1 MNYNFF
7 LFTIVHFPPDKL
19 LIHIIY
25 NLLYTALKFIL
36 LCGLTIHIT
45 LLRSESPIQ
54 YAHTYRY
61 TRQIKVFQEG
71 CMSSGSSYVL
81 IYLCIFLFNRY
92 F

>member
-1 MNYNFF
+1 MSYNFF
-7 LFTIVHFPPDKL
+7 LFTIVHFPPDKP

-25 NLLYTALKFIL
+25 HLLYSALKFIL
-36 LCGLTIHIT
+36 LHGLTIHIT

-54 YAHTYRY
+54 HAHTY

-81 IYLCIFLFNRY
+81 IYLRIFLFNRY
-92 F
+92 I